1 MTVMIAD
8 TGHYGTLRKF
18 IQNTV
23 NENEKKGVSI
33 LRREYMVVVRKK
45 KPTCELQME
54 DAEIQA
60 ITTK

>member
-8 TGHYGTLRKF
+8 TDGTLRKF
-18 IQNTV
+18 IQKAV

-45 KPTCELQME
+45 RSTCELQMG